1 MITILVAYDQ
11 NRVIGNKGGIPWD
24 IPRDLQLFKKRTVNN
39 VVIMGRN
46 TWESLPVRPLP
57 GRTNIVV
64 SKSMGSGGEIVS
76 GGAFFNGM
84 RPLYVKR
91 NLEES
96 ILFARNLAAGSNPQ
110 KEVFIIGGG
119 LVYKES
125 LEMGVVDRIIAT
137 KVRGNYEGDVYFPE
151 LNDNWQ
157 PENLVASYAEFDVV
171 EFSRI

>member
-46 TWESLPVRPLP
+46 TWKSLPVRPLP
-57 GRTNIVV
+57 GRINIVI
-64 SKSMGSGGEIVS
+64 SKSMDSGREISS

-96 ILFARNLAAGSNPQ
+96 ALFARNLATKSNPQ

-125 LEMGVVDRIIAT
+125 LEMGIVDRIIAT
-137 KVRGNYEGDVYFPE
+137 RVKGNYEGDVYFPD

-157 PENLVASYAEFDVV
+157 PEKLVASYEEFDVV

>member
-11 NRVIGNKGGIPWD
+11 NRVIGSKGGIPWH
-24 IPRDLQLFKKRTVNN
+24 IPRDLQLFKKRTINN

-46 TWESLPVRPLP
+46 TWESLPVRPLS
-57 GRTNIVV
+57 GRTNIVI
-64 SKSMGSGGEIVS
+64 SKSMGAGDEISS

-84 RPLYVKR
+84 RPLYVR
-91 NLEES
+91 TNLEEAAM
-96 ILFARNLAAGSNPQ
+96 FARNLAAKDNPQ

-119 LVYKES
+119 FVYRES
-125 LEMGVVDRIIAT
+125 LEMGIVDKIIVSRI
-137 KVRGNYEGDVYFPE
+137 RGNYEGDVYFPE

-157 PENLVASYAEFDVV
+157 PENLVASYKEFDVV